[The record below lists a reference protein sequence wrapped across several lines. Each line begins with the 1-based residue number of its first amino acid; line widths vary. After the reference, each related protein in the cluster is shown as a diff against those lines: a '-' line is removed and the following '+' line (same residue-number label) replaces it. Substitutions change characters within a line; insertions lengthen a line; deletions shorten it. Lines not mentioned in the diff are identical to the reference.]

1 MGIEP
6 TTTRL
11 RVLRSTIWATKA
23 SWEILSRKMRR
34 PGIEP
39 GPPAWKA
46 DILPLYYRRGLWK
59 RLICG
64 YHGIWRTD
72 VWICKIHPPR
82 IELGTSRVLGERH
95 NQLDQGC
102 LLCNYRKW
110 DTIQF
115 ENKTTPIVK
124 LTITKVHPPR
134 IELGTSRVWGERH
147 NQLDQGCD
155 SKNNTKHEYNLVVE
169 IVLVKCHMKK
179 NDAYGI
185 RTRAGKAQRL
195 SRPPP

>member
-1 MGIEP
+1 MLPQSVHSNQKAPSMGIEP

-23 SWEILSRKMRR
+23 SWQILSLKMRR

-59 RLICG
+59 RIICG
-64 YHGIWRTD
+64 YNGIWRTD

-102 LLCNYRKW
+102 LYTSIRKYFHHQTINYMSSWSAELSLKKKYILRGLNSGPLAC
-110 DTIQF
+110 
-115 ENKTTPIVK
+115 EASV
-124 LTITKVHPPR
+124 IT
-134 IELGTSRVWGERH
+134 
-147 NQLDQGCD
+147 N
-155 SKNNTKHEYNLVVE
+155 
-169 IVLVKCHMKK
+169 
-179 NDAYGI
+179 
-185 RTRAGKAQRL
+185 
-195 SRPPP
+195 